1 MCQPIPASPSSRTD
15 RALNTSKPSNA
26 AKIKSPVDGTTHRTH
41 AGRKSADL
49 SSVDL
54 VEPIAIALNL
64 IEWKPDQ
71 QELIAKNSISRGLL
85 CKKRIGKRMNDQKPH
100 RVVIVGAGFG
110 GLTAARALASA
121 PVSITVIDRKN
132 HHTFQPLLYQVATA
146 GLSPGEIAAPIRS
159 ILHRHKNIEV
169 LMAEV
174 TGFDLERRVV
184 QTAVQTDSQNDAQN
198 EVQEIPYDSLIVA
211 AGARHAYFGHDEW
224 EALAPGLKTIE
235 DAIEIR
241 RRVLLAFE
249 LAERRASASEDHDS
263 EPLNFAVVG
272 AGPTGV
278 ELAGTLAEICRH
290 ALAQDFRTIDP
301 RRARIH
307 LIEGGPHVLPAYP
320 EDLSRSALKQLQHLG
335 VEVLT
340 STMVTN
346 VEPGVIYMGDTAG
359 GTVRR
364 TTKMNAA
371 VILWAAGVAAS
382 PLGRKLGVPVDRA
395 GRVPVNPDLSLPNHP
410 EVFVI
415 GDLSTLKDA
424 SGKLLPGV
432 APVAIQQG
440 QYVAKIIRR
449 ELASGSHS
457 RPLFHYFDKGSLA
470 TIGRSAA
477 IAQFGKIHISGFI
490 AWLAWLFV
498 HILFLIGFQNRILVF
513 IQWAWSY
520 FTYERSARLI
530 TGSTSLPGWNGA
542 DSGIPNSSE
551 AEEIS
556 AVTRK

>member
-1 MCQPIPASPSSRTD
+1 
-15 RALNTSKPSNA
+15 
-26 AKIKSPVDGTTHRTH
+26 
-41 AGRKSADL
+41 
-49 SSVDL
+49 
-54 VEPIAIALNL
+54 
-64 IEWKPDQ
+64 
-71 QELIAKNSISRGLL
+71 
-85 CKKRIGKRMNDQKPH
+85 MNDKKSH

-110 GLTAARALASA
+110 GLNAAQALASA

-159 ILHRHKNIEV
+159 ILRRHKNVEV

-174 TGFDLERRVV
+174 TGFDLERQVV
-184 QTAVQTDSQNDAQN
+184 QTVAEDEAQ
-198 EVQEIPYDSLIVA
+198 EVPYDSLIVA
-211 AGARHAYFGHDEW
+211 AGASHAYFDHDEW
-224 EALAPGLKTIE
+224 EAFAPGLKTIE
-235 DAIEIR
+235 DALEIR

-249 LAERRASASEDHDS
+249 LAERRASAGENHDHD
-263 EPLNFAVVG
+263 PLNFVVVG

-290 ALAQDFRTIDP
+290 ALAHDFRSIDP

-320 EDLSRSALKQLQHLG
+320 EDLSRSALEQLQRLG

-346 VEPGVIYMGDTAG
+346 VEPGVIYMGDTASG
-359 GTVRR
+359 A
-364 TTKMNAA
+364 KMNAA

-382 PLGRKLGVPVDRA
+382 PLGKMLDVPVDRA
-395 GRVPVNPDLSLPNHP
+395 GRVLVNPDLSLPNHP
-410 EVFVI
+410 EAFVI
-415 GDLSTLKDA
+415 GDLAALKDA

-432 APVAIQQG
+432 APVAIQEG
-440 QYVAKIIRR
+440 RYVAGQIRHELESGAPSFSRSSR
-449 ELASGSHS
+449 EGGGFDL
-457 RPLFHYFDKGSLA
+457 RPAFHYHDKGSLA

-477 IAQFGKIHISGFI
+477 IAQFGRIHISGFI

-498 HILFLIGFQNRILVF
+498 HILFLIGFQNRVLVF

-520 FTYERSARLI
+520 FTYERGARLI
-530 TGSTSLPGWNGA
+530 TGSTSLPGW
-542 DSGIPNSSE
+542 SSTPSRTPTTGE
-551 AEEIS
+551 PEEIS
-556 AVTRK
+556 AVSHK